1 MASGSVRH
9 KREFLMSP
17 KKKNKAVK
25 SKKAEQ
31 TEALSLVNQ
40 VARNA
45 RTALSR
51 HLLDLGLY
59 AGQDGVIL
67 SLDRQDG
74 QTPGAIAAALGV
86 KAPTI
91 TKTIGRLAA
100 QGFVRRE
107 GSPDDG
113 RMMLIYLTDAGRDQI
128 KSVRKAQRR
137 SEKAAFQGLKRNDLS
152 RLIELLSAV
161 DANLAAALTRAPEI
175 PGDPEGKPDLLI
187 ASGVEAGT
195 AQDPATETD

>member
-1 MASGSVRH
+1 MA
-9 KREFLMSP
+9 
-17 KKKNKAVK
+17 KKKK
-25 SKKAEQ
+25 SGGNRKQAR
-31 TEALSLVNQ
+31 TEALGLINQ

-59 AGQDGVIL
+59 AGQDSVML
-67 SLDRQDG
+67 ALDNNDG
-74 QTPGAIAAALGV
+74 QTPGAIAASLGV

-107 GSPDDG
+107 GSPTDG
-113 RMMLIYLTDAGRDQI
+113 RMMLVYLTDAGRDQI

-137 SEKAAFQGLKRNDLS
+137 TEKSAFEGMKKKDIAQLVGLLAAM
-152 RLIELLSAV
+152 
-161 DANLAAALTRAPEI
+161 DANLAGSLNAGGANSDAAAGLSSDDDGIGGQDSSAPE
-175 PGDPEGKPDLLI
+175 
-187 ASGVEAGT
+187 
-195 AQDPATETD
+195 TE

>member
-1 MASGSVRH
+1 MSG
-9 KREFLMSP
+9 
-17 KKKNKAVK
+17 KKKSK
-25 SKKAEQ
+25 SGKSRKTDQA
-31 TEALSLVNQ
+31 EALAMINQ

-59 AGQDGVIL
+59 AGQDSVIL
-67 SLDRQDG
+67 ALDGHDG
-74 QTPGAIAAALGV
+74 QTPGAIAASLGV

-113 RMMLIYLTDAGRDQI
+113 RMMLVFLTDAGRDQI

-137 SEKAAFQGLKRNDLS
+137 TEKAVFQGLKKKDIAHL
-152 RLIELLSAV
+152 LELLSAM
-161 DANLAAALTRAPEI
+161 DANIAATLSSGALAGADRAAETGTPPPLDDGFPVEDEPDSLT
-175 PGDPEGKPDLLI
+175 D
-187 ASGVEAGT
+187 
-195 AQDPATETD
+195 

>member
-1 MASGSVRH
+1 MSSKKKSKSKMT
-9 KREFLMSP
+9 KRESQ
-17 KKKNKAVK
+17 A
-25 SKKAEQ
+25 
-31 TEALSLVNQ
+31 EALALVNQ

-59 AGQDGVIL
+59 AGQDSVML
-67 SLDRQDG
+67 TLDDQDG
-74 QTPGAIAAALGV
+74 QTPGAIATSLGV

-113 RMMLIYLTDAGRDQI
+113 RMLLVFLTDAGREQI
-128 KSVRKAQRR
+128 KAVRKAQRR
-137 SEKAAFQGLKRNDLS
+137 TEKAVFAGLKQRDITQLLGLLATMDANIA
-152 RLIELLSAV
+152 RTLSAEAVMADLESDV
-161 DANLAAALTRAPEI
+161 DIDETPDQAVAVDDEI
-175 PGDPEGKPDLLI
+175 GEP
-187 ASGVEAGT
+187 
-195 AQDPATETD
+195 QTD

>member
-1 MASGSVRH
+1 
-9 KREFLMSP
+9 MSS
-17 KKKNKAVK
+17 KKK
-25 SKKAEQ
+25 SKLKKTKKTDQA
-31 TEALSLVNQ
+31 EALSLINH

-59 AGQDGVIL
+59 AGQDAVML
-67 SLDRQDG
+67 ALDGDDG
-74 QTPGAIAAALGV
+74 QTPGAIAALLGV

-113 RMMLIYLTDAGRDQI
+113 RMMLVFLTDAGRDQI
-128 KSVRKAQRR
+128 KSVRKSQRR
-137 SEKAAFQGLKRNDLS
+137 TEKAAFAGLKKKDVAQLFG
-152 RLIELLSAV
+152 LLSQIDV
-161 DANLAAALTRAPEI
+161 NLAASLGIAPVPSAGNVLEI
-175 PGDPEGKPDLLI
+175 EAEEPADAHDADVDDPSSPTG
-187 ASGVEAGT
+187 
-195 AQDPATETD
+195 

>member
-1 MASGSVRH
+1 
-9 KREFLMSP
+9 MSA
-17 KKKNKAVK
+17 KKKSKF
-25 SKKAEQ
+25 KKAKKSDQ
-31 TEALSLVNQ
+31 AEALFMINQ

-59 AGQDGVIL
+59 AGQDAVML
-67 SLDRQDG
+67 ALDGHDG
-74 QTPGAIAAALGV
+74 QTPGTIAALLGV

-113 RMMLIYLTDAGRDQI
+113 RMMLVFLTDEGRDQI
-128 KSVRKAQRR
+128 KSVRKSQRR
-137 SEKAAFQGLKRNDLS
+137 TEKAAFAGLKKKDVAQLF
-152 RLIELLSAV
+152 ELLSLV
-161 DANLAAALTRAPEI
+161 DANIAATLGNAPVPSADKAMESEVEEAL
-175 PGDPEGKPDLLI
+175 
-187 ASGVEAGT
+187 EAAVADMDGPPP
-195 AQDPATETD
+195 QTD